1 MPTCR
6 HCSSTYP
13 REQFIHGNG
22 PKSQVCVR
30 CGLELGLVSK
40 EEAAN
45 MYDDSLRSARL
56 QIMARRYSV
65 FMYIPLLWT
74 LWIMVLSDVDPWGW
88 YFLAL
93 LIVLTLLSPV
103 WFIYRGGQYSGD
115 MARLTPS
122 YDRPE
127 GH

>member
-1 MPTCR
+1 
-6 HCSSTYP
+6 
-13 REQFIHGNG
+13 
-22 PKSQVCVR
+22 
-30 CGLELGLVSK
+30 LVTK

-45 MYDDSLRSARL
+45 MYDDSLSSARL

-74 LWIMVLSDVDPWGW
+74 LWILVLSDVSPWGW
-88 YFLAL
+88 YFLGL
-93 LIVLTLLSPV
+93 LIVLTLISPV

-115 MARLTPS
+115 MARLTPE

>member
-1 MPTCR
+1 M
-6 HCSSTYP
+6 
-13 REQFIHGNG
+13 
-22 PKSQVCVR
+22 
-30 CGLELGLVSK
+30 GLVSK
-40 EEAAN
+40 EDAAN
-45 MYDDSLRSARL
+45 MYDDSLSSARL
-56 QIMARRYSV
+56 QIKARRYSV

-74 LWIMVLSDVDPWGW
+74 LWILVLSDVSPWGW

-93 LIVLTLLSPV
+93 LIVLTLISPI

-115 MARLTPS
+115 MARLTPA

>member
-6 HCSSTYP
+6 LCFSVYP

-22 PKSQVCVR
+22 PRAQVCVR
-30 CGLELGLVSK
+30 CGVEKGLVTE

-45 MYDDSLRSARL
+45 MFDDSLRSARL
-56 QIMARRYSV
+56 QIMARRYSI

-74 LWIMVLSDVDPWGW
+74 LWIIVLSDVRPWGL
-88 YFLAL
+88 YVLAL
-93 LIVLTLLSPV
+93 LVILTLIAPV

-115 MARLTPS
+115 MARLTPA
-122 YDRPE
+122 YDRPK

>member
-1 MPTCR
+1 M
-6 HCSSTYP
+6 
-13 REQFIHGNG
+13 
-22 PKSQVCVR
+22 
-30 CGLELGLVSK
+30 SK
-40 EEAAN
+40 EDAAN
-45 MYDDSLRSARL
+45 MYDDPLRSARL

-74 LWIMVLSDVDPWGW
+74 LWIMVLKNVDPWGW

-93 LIVLTLLSPV
+93 LIVLTLLAPV

>member
-6 HCSSTYP
+6 HCSSTYS

-22 PKSQVCVR
+22 PKAQVCVR
-30 CGLELGLVSK
+30 CGLEKGLVT
-40 EEAAN
+40 EEDAAN
-45 MYDDSLRSARL
+45 MYDDSLSSARL
-56 QIMARRYSV
+56 QIMARRYSI

-74 LWIMVLSDVDPWGW
+74 LWILVLSDVSPWGW
-88 YFLAL
+88 YFLGL
-93 LIVLTLLSPV
+93 LIILTLLAPV

-115 MARLTPS
+115 MARLTPA
-122 YDRPE
+122 YERPG

>member
-1 MPTCR
+1 MPICR
-6 HCSSTYP
+6 HCSSTYA
-13 REQFIHGNG
+13 REQFIHGIG
-22 PKSQVCVR
+22 PKAQVCVR

-45 MYDDSLRSARL
+45 MFDDSLRSARL
-56 QIMARRYSV
+56 QIMARRYSI

-74 LWIMVLSDVDPWGW
+74 LWILVLSDVNPWGW

-93 LIVLTLLSPV
+93 LLVLTLLAPV
-103 WFIYRGGQYSGD
+103 WFIYRSGQYSGD

-122 YDRPE
+122 YDRPK